1 MKPDSELDREIQA
14 ILNVDPS
21 PEFFARVRNRIE
33 EAPAPA
39 WRFAWT
45 VFAVGAMAA
54 AIVVAIVITRT
65 PQEALRA
72 ALPQPLLNTSER
84 TNVPDVSA
92 VKPVSPAP
100 ASKVRESRIATESRA
115 VSNEPEFFISSGETA
130 AIQRLLRSGSL
141 EQIEVTIETIEPQPL
156 PEIQLATI
164 SFFEPI
170 PNEPSMPV
178 VMPKGDSQ

>member
-54 AIVVAIVITRT
+54 AIIVAIVMTRT

-72 ALPQPLLNTSER
+72 ALPQPIPDASARET
-84 TNVPDVSA
+84 VPAVSGM
-92 VKPVSPAP
+92 KPVLPAP
-100 ASKVRESRIATESRA
+100 ASKVRASKVTTESGA
-115 VSNEPEFFISSGETA
+115 AKEPEFFISSDEAA
-130 AIQRLLRSGSL
+130 AIQRLLRSGSI
-141 EQIEVTIETIEPQPL
+141 EQTEVAIKTIEPQPL
-156 PEIQLATI
+156 PEVQLATI